1 MKLSDLL
8 DPVHLDD
15 MLTQGYVRKQTHPSL
30 PLAIFNY
37 TEAATYERVWNDVTM
52 QCRGLIYNTETGEIA
67 ARPFR
72 KFMNYGEPSPLG
84 DIELDPNEPVVVT
97 DKLDGSLGV
106 LYDDGD
112 GGAIATRGS
121 FTSEQAIHAT
131 KVWKQ
136 RYAGRLPQNDVT
148 LLFEIIY
155 PQNRIVCDYGNNDDL
170 YLLAAVYLF
179 TGEVWRPSS
188 ATEMSW
194 SGPIVERF
202 PYASLAEALAAP
214 PREGA
219 EGLVV
224 DLVNRN
230 GRVKIKQADYVQLHR
245 IITGCT
251 ARRLWEYLAVHACA
265 AHGGVEF
272 LVRRLMMAP
281 DRIEEI
287 LAAGPDWQERFLR
300 NTPEEFSDWVFDRI
314 TGMISVANLRHA
326 EIIREYESA
335 RADAGGDRR
344 TFALAVKDRP
354 DAGAL
359 FGLLQN
365 REIDTF
371 IWRELRPGHELPYR
385 RIDES
390 VA

>member
-1 MKLSDLL
+1 
-8 DPVHLDD
+8 
-15 MLTQGYVRKQTHPSL
+15 
-30 PLAIFNY
+30 
-37 TEAATYERVWNDVTM
+37 
-52 QCRGLIYNTETGEIA
+52 
-67 ARPFR
+67 
-72 KFMNYGEPSPLG
+72 MNYGEPGPLG
-84 DIELDPNEPVVVT
+84 DIELDPNEPVIVT

-131 KVWKQ
+131 KVWKT
-136 RYAGRLPQNDVT
+136 RYTESFPHQNWT

-155 PQNRIVCDYGNNDDL
+155 PSNRIVCDYGDTDDL
-170 YLLAAVYLF
+170 YLLALVDKE
-179 TGEVWRPSS
+179 TGEVLRPTS
-188 ATEMSW
+188 AAEMDW
-194 SGPIVERF
+194 SGPIVEQF
-202 PYASLAEALAAP
+202 SYASLAEALETP
-214 PREGA
+214 PRDGA

-224 DLVNRN
+224 DLVDRN
-230 GRVKIKQADYVQLHR
+230 ERIKLKQADYVALHR

-251 ARRLWEYLAVHACA
+251 ARRLWEHLAVHACA

-314 TGMISVANLRHA
+314 TGMIGVANLRRA
-326 EIIREYESA
+326 EITREYEIA
-335 RADAGGDRR
+335 RADAGEDRK
-344 TFALAVKDRP
+344 TFALVVKDRP

-359 FGLLQN
+359 FGLLQD

-371 IWRELRPGHELPYR
+371 IWRELRPEHELPYR